1 MKNWQKILKEIRSWV
16 IIIFLA
22 LFFSALI
29 NSQLFA
35 MATVKEVS
43 MQNTLFADQMLIV
56 NRLSYINK
64 APKNGDII
72 IFYQSREIGSF
83 SQEFARSVSNIFSF
97 LKPKEESRD
106 RLVKRV
112 IGTPGDV
119 IDIQDGYVYL
129 NGERLEEPYVK
140 GITEKGH
147 YELPVTVGENQLFV
161 MGDNREHSMDSRDFG
176 PVDVSHVEGKASF
189 RIYPLNKFGKV
200 KY

>member
-83 SQEFARSVSNIFSF
+83 SEEFARSVSNIFSF